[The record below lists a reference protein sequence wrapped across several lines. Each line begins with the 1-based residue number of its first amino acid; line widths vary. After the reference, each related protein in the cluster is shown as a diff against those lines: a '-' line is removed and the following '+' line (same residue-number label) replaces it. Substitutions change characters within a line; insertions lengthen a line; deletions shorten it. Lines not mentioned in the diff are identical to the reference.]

1 MSHVYIHIQCKIVT
15 FKQAATVTLKV
26 LEMYNYATFLALAL
40 SLKMYFLIKEAQKFT
55 PLFTKIRK
63 TSHNFSVRIFF
74 NYIFFSNHKT
84 AA

>member
-1 MSHVYIHIQCKIVT
+1 
-15 FKQAATVTLKV
+15 
-26 LEMYNYATFLALAL
+26 
-40 SLKMYFLIKEAQKFT
+40 MYFLIKEAQKFT

-74 NYIFFSNHKT
+74 YYIFFSNHKT